1 MNIPQKGWI
10 LMAIPLA
17 AQAVFLGVLWV
28 SREHQARTQGRA
40 IHTSQ
45 VIAQSEQCHR
55 LVVEALSH
63 MRGFVL
69 TGEPKL
75 VDAYRRVRG
84 QIPEK
89 YGELRDLIE
98 DNPEQVARADALVA
112 RATAFLRW
120 IDENILLMQ
129 AGKEKEVRR
138 RIGSQEGL
146 EYLADIR
153 GQIDDFLR
161 QERAMDEQRMASLER
176 AGQVHQAVILGGCL
190 LTLLSSAALLIAFS
204 RSITRRVS
212 VLIDNTRRVSEGKE
226 LAPPLDGSDELR
238 QIDVVLHEMAE
249 TIRQKEQ
256 ENELFVYSVSHDL
269 RSPLVNLQGFSQE
282 LAVVVGDLRAL
293 VRESQLPEGAKA
305 KAARLI
311 DRDAEEAIRF
321 IQSAVTRLA
330 GIIDALL
337 RLSRAGRVEF
347 RFQQVDVQAVVQRIV
362 GAMHDSI
369 TRGNVE
375 LQVAPL
381 PPCWSDPRAVDQ
393 VFANLIG
400 NAVSYLDPARPGE
413 VEVGCLEEDPAS
425 PGFRT
430 YFVRDNGVGIPGA
443 FQAKVFIAFQRL
455 HPDASPGEGIGLALV
470 RRVVDR
476 IGGRVWLE
484 SKEGQGSTFYVSLP
498 MSGDARTSGAVAA
511 AAPPLQDG
519 APAGTKSGGAV
530 EWQAPAP
537 TSATSTP

>member
-17 AQAVFLGVLWV
+17 AQLVFLGVLSV
-28 SREHQARTQGRA
+28 SREHQSRSLERA

-45 VIAQSEQCHR
+45 VIAQSERCHR

-69 TGEPKL
+69 TGEPRL
-75 VDAYRRVRG
+75 VDAYRHVRG
-84 QIPEK
+84 QIPEQ
-89 YGELRDLIE
+89 YAELRGLIG
-98 DNPEQVARADALVA
+98 DNPDQVARVEALVA

-129 AGKEKEVRR
+129 AGKEGEVRR

-146 EYLADIR
+146 EHL
-153 GQIDDFLR
+153 GQIRRQIDEFLGEEQTLDDR
-161 QERAMDEQRMASLER
+161 RLENLKH
-176 AGQVHQAVILGGCL
+176 AGEVQDAVILGGFL
-190 LTLLSSAALLIAFS
+190 LTLLSSAALLVAFS
-204 RSITRRVS
+204 RSVTRRVT

-226 LAPPLDGSDELR
+226 LAPPLGGTDELR
-238 QIDVVLHEMAE
+238 QIDVVLHEMAK

-282 LAVVVGDLRAL
+282 LAAVVGDLRSL
-293 VRESQLPEGAKA
+293 LQGSQLPERVKA
-305 KAARLI
+305 KATRLI
-311 DRDAEEAIRF
+311 DRDAEEAIRY

-347 RFQQVDVQAVVQRIV
+347 RFQHVEVQPIVQRIV

-369 TRGNVE
+369 TKSNAE

-381 PPCWSDPRAVDQ
+381 PSCWSDPRAIDQ

-400 NAVSYLDPARPGE
+400 NAVNYLDPARPGK
-413 VEVGCLEEDPAS
+413 VEVGCLEEEPAT

-430 YFVRDNGVGIPGA
+430 YFVRDNGLGIPEA

-455 HPDASPGEGIGLALV
+455 HPDVTPGEGIGLALV

-476 IGGRVWLE
+476 VGGRVWLE
-484 SKEGQGSTFYVSLP
+484 SKEGQGTTFYLALP
-498 MSGDARTSGAVAA
+498 TSGEARASGVVAA

-519 APAGTKSGGAV
+519 APAGTTTGGSAEWAV
-530 EWQAPAP
+530 LAPASP
-537 TSATSTP
+537 TSSP